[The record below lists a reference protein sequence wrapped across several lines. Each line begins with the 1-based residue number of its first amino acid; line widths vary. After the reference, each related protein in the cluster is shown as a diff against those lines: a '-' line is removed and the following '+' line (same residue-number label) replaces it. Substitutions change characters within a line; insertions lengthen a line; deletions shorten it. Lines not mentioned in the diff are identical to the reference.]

1 MMRRLLI
8 PLFAFLVS
16 ALFFISPVS
25 ALSETASEMLKE
37 GIELTNEGEHKKA
50 LDIFNRVIEIDPEI
64 AHAYAYRSLALIQLG
79 RLDGAIKDSKRAMEL
94 SQGRAVKLLSLSN
107 LAAAYIKKAEY
118 RLAVKTLEEL
128 ISIDGNDP
136 IPYFLLGEAFRGH
149 GGDGNL
155 NKAMEY
161 YTRAIELD
169 ERYALAYYYRAVV
182 KRKLGN
188 EEGAVKDF
196 ETACGLDASF
206 CDR

>member
-1 MMRRLLI
+1 MRKRFLI
-8 PLFAFLVS
+8 PFIVVVVS
-16 ALFFISPVS
+16 AAFFILPISAVS
-25 ALSETASEMLKE
+25 KTAAEMLKE
-37 GIELTNEGEHKKA
+37 GIELTNNGEHKKA
-50 LDIFNRVIEIDPEI
+50 LDIFDRVIEIDPKI

-79 RLDGAIKDSKRAMEL
+79 RLDGAIDDSKRAIKL

-107 LAAAYIKKAEY
+107 LATAYLKKAEY

-149 GGDGNL
+149 GGEGYL
-155 NKAMEY
+155 KKAEET
-161 YTRAIELD
+161 YTKAIELD
-169 ERYALAYYYRAVV
+169 DKYTLAYYFRAVV
-182 KRKLGN
+182 KRKLGD

-196 ETACGLDASF
+196 EMACGLDASY